1 MVPAGLTFGHEALRI
16 DREARVGEPPLV
28 GLGIPVSQKLID
40 LEGKEKRALVVW
52 FERGGT
58 TWFFKMVG
66 PTKLVGSQKAK
77 FEEFMKS
84 VQFPGG
90 GE

>member
-1 MVPAGLTFGHEALRI
+1 M
-16 DREARVGEPPLV
+16 
-28 GLGIPVSQKLID
+28 
-40 LEGKEKRALVVW
+40 
-52 FERGGT
+52 
-58 TWFFKMVG
+58 WFFKFIG

-90 GE
+90 AE

>member
-1 MVPAGLTFGHEALRI
+1 MKFPTIKVSGIEA
-16 DREARVGEPPLV
+16 
-28 GLGIPVSQKLID
+28 KMID

-58 TWFFKMVG
+58 TWFFKLVG
-66 PTKLVGSQKAK
+66 PTKLVGSQKTK

-84 VQFPGG
+84 VQFTGG
-90 GE
+90 AE